1 MKFSQL
7 LPIALLALAAC
18 AEPAKQETVNPV
30 LNIEGG
36 QIQGVKADVSDVI
49 IYKGVPFAA
58 PPVGDLRWK
67 KPQPVTPWEGVKVAD
82 KWGNAAIQASAQ
94 GMELY
99 TKEFYSDGDP
109 ERSEDCLYLTVW
121 TPASAAGN
129 PDCKLP
135 VAMWI
140 HGGAYD
146 HGWGYEKEMDG
157 EAWAEHGVI
166 LVTINYRVGIFGF
179 MAHPLLS
186 AEDANGVS
194 GNYGTYDQIAALKWI
209 KNNIAQFGG
218 DSDNITILG
227 QSAGAASIK
236 NLVTSPLSKNL
247 ISRAIIQSGGGLG
260 QQPTAPAQSPKA
272 NEEAKGKKVMDAAG
286 WTTLEQ
292 MRAASADEV
301 QQAFVGYNAKAE
313 KPQDRVGFRPFTD
326 GVLLTKDFNQATYDQ
341 EIADVPYMIGFV
353 TGDRN
358 AEESVMNFCAVH
370 SSQTSRPIF
379 AYHFA
384 RPLPGDEAGAF
395 HSSELWYMFHTLG
408 RAWRPFTEADY
419 ALSDKMVDYWTNFA
433 KYGNPNGEEGAP
445 QVWKASSK
453 DAPYLQVLDIE

>member
-1 MKFSQL
+1 MKL
-7 LPIALLALAAC
+7 LTTLSVAALLFVGC
-18 AEPAKQETVNPV
+18 SGSVKQETFNPI
-30 LNIEGG
+30 LTIEGG
-36 QIQGVKADVSDVI
+36 QVQGIMDDAAQVI
-49 IYKGVPFAA
+49 IYKGIPYAAA
-58 PPVGDLRWK
+58 PVGELRWK
-67 KPQPVTPWEGVKVAD
+67 KPQPVTPWQGVKMAD

-94 GMELY
+94 GMALY

-109 ERSEDCLYLTVW
+109 ERSEDCLFLNVW
-121 TPASAAGN
+121 TPANAAGN
-129 PDCKLP
+129 TSAKLP

-146 HGWGYEKEMDG
+146 HGWSYEKEMDG
-157 EAWAEHGVI
+157 EAWAQHDVI

-194 GNYGTYDQIAALKWI
+194 GNYGTYDQVAALKWI

-218 DSDNITILG
+218 DPDNITILG
-227 QSAGAASIK
+227 QSAGASSIK
-236 NLVTSPLSKNL
+236 NLVTSPLSKGL
-247 ISRAIIQSGGGLG
+247 ISRAIIQSGGGLT
-260 QQPTAPAQSPKA
+260 QPIQNPEVKE

-286 WTTLEQ
+286 WTTLAQ

-301 QQAFVGYNAKAE
+301 QLAFVDYNAKVTDPRE
-313 KPQDRVGFRPFTD
+313 RVGFRPFTD
-326 GVLLTKDFNQATYDQ
+326 GVLLPKDFNQAVYDN
-341 EIADVPYMIGFV
+341 EIADVPYMIGYV

-358 AEESVMNFCAVH
+358 ANESVMRFCTVH
-370 SSQTSRPIF
+370 SSQTSKPIF

-384 RPLPGDEAGAF
+384 RPLPGDDAGAF

-433 KYGNPNGEEGAP
+433 KYGNPNGKAAAI
-445 QVWKASSK
+445 QNWKASTA
-453 DAPYLQVLDIE
+453 DEPYLQVLDIE

>member
-1 MKFSQL
+1 MRAYNL
-7 LPIALLALAAC
+7 LPIVALFLAAC
-18 AEPAKQETVNPV
+18 SGPVKQETVNPV
-30 LNIEGG
+30 LTIEGG
-36 QIQGVKADVSDVI
+36 QVQGMVSDSSQVI
-49 IYKGVPFAA
+49 VYKGIPYAA
-58 PPVGDLRWK
+58 APVGDLRWK
-67 KPQPVTPWEGVKVAD
+67 KPQPVTPWQGVKMAD

-94 GMELY
+94 GMALY

-109 ERSEDCLYLTVW
+109 ERSEDCLFLNVW
-121 TPASAAGN
+121 TPAKAAGN
-129 PDCKLP
+129 TNAKLP

-157 EAWAEHGVI
+157 EAWAQHDVI

-218 DSDNITILG
+218 DPDNITIFG
-227 QSAGAASIK
+227 QSAGAGSIK
-236 NLVTSPLSKNL
+236 NLVTSPLSKGL
-247 ISRAIIQSGGGLG
+247 VAKAIIQSGGGLT
-260 QQPTAPAQSPKA
+260 QPIQNPTVKET
-272 NEEAKGKKVMDAAG
+272 EEAKGKKVMDAAG
-286 WTTLEQ
+286 WTTLAQ
-292 MRAASADEV
+292 MRATSADEL
-301 QQAFVGYNAKAE
+301 QQAFVDFNAKAE
-313 KPQDRVGFRPFTD
+313 SPQDRVSFRPFTD
-326 GVLLTKDFNQATYDQ
+326 GVLLPKDFNQATYDND
-341 EIADVPYMIGFV
+341 IADVPYMIGYV

-358 AEESVMNFCAVH
+358 ANEAVMRFCTVH
-370 SSQTSRPIF
+370 SNQTSKPIF

-384 RPLPGDEAGAF
+384 RPLPGDDAGAF

-419 ALSDKMVDYWTNFA
+419 ALSDKMMDYWTNFA
-433 KYGNPNGEEGAP
+433 KYGNPNGKATAA
-445 QVWKASSK
+445 QSWKASTV
-453 DAPYLQVLDIE
+453 DEPYLQVLDIE